1 LVSQTQ
7 SGILIASYTYDSQN
21 RMVEAKTYGISGTLT
36 ETYNYDALGNR
47 IAKTTDGVK
56 TEYVID
62 YSTGYAQVLRATT
75 DANTIFYTR
84 GFELISRK
92 DATRELW
99 YLTDGGGS
107 VRFLTDSTG
116 SVTDSL
122 VFDAFGNTVSR
133 AGQTGDS
140 YGFQGEQQDA
150 TGLYYL
156 RARYMNPATGS
167 FTQMDTYGGSL
178 SDPISLHKY
187 LFANANPVK
196 YRDPSGHM
204 GTQVDTLAALSM
216 QMILFSCISMTIYSI
231 GYFGPIITGKQTFVL
246 DQFIS
251 GLGRAG
257 IKGLLFGALAYMSG
271 CVLAVV
277 VTSFYEGLQIAAI
290 LSLLGRFSYDMA
302 QYFYN
307 NGNYY
312 GAAAMQ
318 VLGDALNIF
327 ALNAIFAGLGTL
339 GNSSNQAASG
349 AGGGKDNSW
358 YNADGSINYPPNNGG
373 ISGSE
378 EVVKLQPGRLLGRY
392 GDIGPNSDFVT
403 DPGASPDSLSLP
415 PTTSSSVYTEI
426 VVLKPIPGVIQSTVA
441 PWGGSSGMGI
451 QYQLPKSLEVLKAEG
466 YIYY

>member
-1 LVSQTQ
+1 
-7 SGILIASYTYDSQN
+7 
-21 RMVEAKTYGISGTLT
+21 
-36 ETYNYDALGNR
+36 
-47 IAKTTDGVK
+47 
-56 TEYVID
+56 
-62 YSTGYAQVLRATT
+62 
-75 DANTIFYTR
+75 
-84 GFELISRK
+84 
-92 DATRELW
+92 
-99 YLTDGGGS
+99 
-107 VRFLTDSTG
+107 
-116 SVTDSL
+116 
-122 VFDAFGNTVSR
+122 
-133 AGQTGDS
+133 
-140 YGFQGEQQDA
+140 
-150 TGLYYL
+150 
-156 RARYMNPATGS
+156 MNPATGS

-178 SDPISLHKY
+178 SDPMSLHKY

-196 YRDPSGHM
+196 YRDPSGHTATM
-204 GTQVDTLAALSM
+204 VDMSAAVSM
-216 QMILFSCISMTIYSI
+216 QLILLSCIPMDIYCI
-231 GYFGPIITGKQTFVL
+231 NCFCLQINGEQNFTVN
-246 DQFIS
+246 QFLS
-251 GLGRAG
+251 GLAKAAIVGIFIAAMSYMSAG
-257 IKGLLFGALAYMSG
+257 ILAVFITSLVEGLLVAFILNQLGYYAYD
-271 CVLAVV
+271 L
-277 VTSFYEGLQIAAI
+277 
-290 LSLLGRFSYDMA
+290 A

-312 GAAAMQ
+312 AAAAMQ

-327 ALNAIFAGLGTL
+327 ALNALFAGLGTL
-339 GNSSNQAASG
+339 GNSSNQVGSG
-349 AGGGKDNSW
+349 TGGGTGNSW

>member
-1 LVSQTQ
+1 MT
-7 SGILIASYTYDSQN
+7 A
-21 RMVEAKTYGISGTLT
+21 AKTYGISGTLT

-75 DANTIFYTR
+75 DADTIFYTR

-99 YLTDGGGS
+99 YLSDGGGN
-107 VRFLTDSTG
+107 VRYLTDSTG

-133 AGQTGDS
+133 AGETGDS

-178 SDPISLHKY
+178 SDPMSLHKY

-196 YRDPSGHM
+196 YRDPSGHAATM
-204 GTQVDTLAALSM
+204 VDTLAALSM
-216 QMILFSCISMTIYSI
+216 SMILTSCVSMAIYSV
-231 GYFGPIITGKQTFVL
+231 GCVYQHATGKQQFTL
-246 DQFIS
+246 DQFIC
-251 GLGRAG
+251 GLGKAG
-257 IKGLLFGALAYMSG
+257 IKGLYIGAMSYMAASI
-271 CVLAVV
+271 LAVCI
-277 VTSFYEGLQIAAI
+277 TSLLGGLLVAAI
-290 LSLLGRFSYDMA
+290 LSLLGRFSYDLA

-312 GAAAMQ
+312 AAAAMQ

-327 ALNAIFAGLGTL
+327 ALNALFAGLGTL

-349 AGGGKDNSW
+349 AGEGAGNTSTKILFRGDRPSVKPE
-358 YNADGSINYPPNNGG
+358 DVFENGFIPKG
-373 ISGSE
+373 THDDA
-378 EVVKLQPGRLLGRY
+378 LLHTSS
-392 GDIGPNSDFVT
+392 N
-403 DPGASPDSLSLP
+403 
-415 PTTSSSVYTEI
+415 TTSGNFISTSSDIEI
-426 VVLKPIPGVIQSTVA
+426 ANGFVQNN
-441 PWGGSSGMGI
+441 
-451 QYQLPKSLEVLKAEG
+451 G
-466 YIYY
+466 YIYELESSNYIDMNAAYGEAAYYPEQLEFSIPGGVSGSQIKGAWVVKNGVMTGEFIPNPGFIGD